1 MPSLDDINLRQFYIY
16 DSNQNDTLNT
26 AMTFLANNTF
36 STYSNLIQSS
46 GVFNIEARLNSG
58 AAIVGFSFIS
68 TKKYS
73 DIGVSNINYRQ
84 NGPFNVFE
92 LNTQLSNRY
101 NKLLSALSILQ
112 RCDRITKY
120 IVKDQASVTKNLDGY
135 YYTSAQPNPTPSGYI
150 HFGYDPSGCSAFHAD
165 NLFSYTTGVTP
176 TNITGNI
183 FDTRMYD
190 STKPST
196 DKPQVTVADSNL
208 GLIKYPK
215 FASQHSEF
223 DNKNIGQMVGDI
235 QNLMQNYQKI
245 VQYFQSTPLDASGNP
260 PNGDDDHAMSNL
272 RQIYQSNLKVRQE
285 LDQKIQA
292 VLGAKQSYTYES
304 KMHLDSSIYA
314 NIMLSILAT
323 TLIYFV
329 LVKL

>member
-1 MPSLDDINLRQFYIY
+1 
-16 DSNQNDTLNT
+16 
-26 AMTFLANNTF
+26 
-36 STYSNLIQSS
+36 
-46 GVFNIEARLNSG
+46 
-58 AAIVGFSFIS
+58 
-68 TKKYS
+68 
-73 DIGVSNINYRQ
+73 
-84 NGPFNVFE
+84 
-92 LNTQLSNRY
+92 
-101 NKLLSALSILQ
+101 
-112 RCDRITKY
+112 
-120 IVKDQASVTKNLDGY
+120 
-135 YYTSAQPNPTPSGYI
+135 
-150 HFGYDPSGCSAFHAD
+150 
-165 NLFSYTTGVTP
+165 
-176 TNITGNI
+176 
-183 FDTRMYD
+183 
-190 STKPST
+190 
-196 DKPQVTVADSNL
+196 
-208 GLIKYPK
+208 
-215 FASQHSEF
+215 
-223 DNKNIGQMVGDI
+223 MVGDI